1 MIELNCSRNSST
13 NGTIGNVE
21 KHVPIMPSAVG
32 YAIAGSVLVW
42 ISCVYVMY
50 LTYHFIK
57 YIRAKPPNLQTMLDG
72 IYIQL
77 FVSWITLAGM
87 AMILELLIEL
97 GTLNVQNDIITEIF
111 AWLYYSSVLFTS
123 ISIGTSCIARILLI
137 IWPSSVEYLDDET
150 AWFLNG

>member
-1 MIELNCSRNSST
+1 MIELNCSKNSST

-21 KHVPIMPSAVG
+21 KHVPILPSDIG
-32 YAIAGSVLVW
+32 YAIAGIVLVW

-50 LTYHFIK
+50 LTYYFIK

-77 FVSWITLAGM
+77 FVSWITAAGTS
-87 AMILELLIEL
+87 MIFQLLIEL
-97 GTLNVQNDIITEIF
+97 GTLNIQNEIITEIF
-111 AWLYYSSVLFTS
+111 AWLYYSSVSFMS

-137 IWPSSVEYLDDET
+137 IWPRFVEYLDDET
-150 AWFLNG
+150 AWSEQ

>member
-1 MIELNCSRNSST
+1 
-13 NGTIGNVE
+13 
-21 KHVPIMPSAVG
+21 
-32 YAIAGSVLVW
+32 
-42 ISCVYVMY
+42 
-50 LTYHFIK
+50 
-57 YIRAKPPNLQTMLDG
+57 MLDG

-77 FVSWITLAGM
+77 FVSWIIAAGM

-97 GTLNVQNDIITEIF
+97 GTLNVQNEIITEIF